1 MVVVLTTSGRARA
14 REYQIDEGPW
24 DPVSGAASALT
35 GTATS
40 IMMGVA
46 DMPIQTLKLL
56 NIHPDA
62 RAASKKGKE
71 RAQGTDDAS
80 STGDSSRTGRPTASR
95 TATGA
100 ESVMSGETTPPAAQ
114 TQAFG
119 HETSDISA
127 AVTSPGTPGS
137 PSHRSAFMSE
147 AFSASAHGSR
157 SPSRER
163 GRLLSPE
170 SCSHRRKNSAS
181 SSGVPR
187 TESGSSS
194 KFADNLKNMQVDSA
208 VDTGK
213 GLARIVGA
221 GFKSPMDFSLNVAK
235 GFHNVPKLYGGEVR
249 KVDNVTDFKS
259 GLTTAAKVSKT
270 PLWTS
275 NPC

>member
-1 MVVVLTTSGRARA
+1 MCATLTTFCRARA
-14 REYQIDEGPW
+14 REYQTDEGPW

-71 RAQGTDDAS
+71 REQGSEGS
-80 STGDSSRTGRPTASR
+80 SNAGESSRTGRPINSR

-100 ESVMSGETTPPAAQ
+100 DSTLSGESTPPTAQ
-114 TQAFG
+114 SSALTNEKAG
-119 HETSDISA
+119 TSA
-127 AVTSPGTPGS
+127 RPGPPGS

-147 AFSASAHGSR
+147 AFSASAHKSR
-157 SPSRER
+157 SPSRDR

-170 SCSHRRKNSAS
+170 SCGPRRKSSAS
-181 SSGVPR
+181 SADPARSETG
-187 TESGSSS
+187 TSSS
-194 KFADNLKNMQVDSA
+194 NFTDNLRNMQVDSA

-259 GLTTAAKVSKT
+259 GLSTAAKVRYSIVRHR
-270 PLWTS
+270 S
-275 NPC
+275 YR

>member
-1 MVVVLTTSGRARA
+1 MYITEKSCRARA
-14 REYQIDEGPW
+14 RGYQTDEGPW
-24 DPVSGAASALT
+24 DPISGAASALT

-40 IMMGVA
+40 MMMGVA

-71 RAQGTDDAS
+71 KANSSGDAS
-80 STGDSSRTGRPTASR
+80 NTGESSRPGRPATSR

-100 ESVMSGETTPPAAQ
+100 DSTMSGQSTPP
-114 TQAFG
+114 TEKSG
-119 HETSDISA
+119 IPDIA
-127 AVTSPGTPGS
+127 SPDGPGS
-137 PSHRSAFMSE
+137 PSHRSQFMAE

-163 GRLLSPE
+163 SRILSPD
-170 SCSHRRKNSAS
+170 SSGPKHKNSISSTDAS
-181 SSGVPR
+181 ARSN
-187 TESGSSS
+187 TGSSS
-194 KFADNLKNMQVDSA
+194 NFADNLKNMQVDSA

-259 GLTTAAKVSKT
+259 GISTAAKVRTASQAERNF
-270 PLWTS
+270 S
-275 NPC
+275 DRV